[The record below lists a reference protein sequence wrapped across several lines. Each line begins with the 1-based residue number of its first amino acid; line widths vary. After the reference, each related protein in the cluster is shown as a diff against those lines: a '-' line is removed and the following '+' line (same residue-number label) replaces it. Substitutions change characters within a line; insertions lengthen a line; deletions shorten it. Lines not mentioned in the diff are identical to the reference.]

1 METIKGRVT
10 KLSDDIRQ
18 IFVNQFGEKS
28 EMIRLC
34 RDHPDPFQLHDKKP
48 VLNMTQDEFVG
59 IFNLNSNHYYPSPGQ
74 MFRFGIYCGLT
85 LPNLIAIIMKAEW
98 EIYSEELS
106 DRSGSHGLKLTD
118 YDLKIFFTR
127 ALRLNKGNILN
138 LFRNNQVKAENVT
151 YSQIDFYIDD
161 LLEHDTFLMNFE
173 YVNHLYSEKEITE
186 EIFLRKISGPEKE
199 AFFRM
204 KELWKTKSTELD
216 EMLMSLERKKRLN
229 LGLENKYF
237 MIFGKLETERSKV
250 VYRIEK
256 FRIILQS
263 RLDHPGL
270 SFREL
275 LKLAEGKLIEA
286 ERERNEIK
294 NKITRSQ
301 NRIDHIMTEGSVPSV
316 SDEFR
321 NSYML
326 ECKKL
331 LRKLFFLLHTD
342 TCPDYSGL
350 SQDKKTEINKLW
362 LKLMKSTKEE
372 MYSFSPSMLLYSLP
386 DYEQLESIYKRA
398 CEILG
403 MDPECFETGSRLE
416 FMIRKGS
423 PIEVIIEFLKSETG
437 QMELHLARLE
447 LVQNEYTHEDQTQI
461 YRQALGDINGYTEK
475 MKREISDLKNQSLK
489 LKKQISEELT
499 KAT

>member
-1 METIKGRVT
+1 METNKGKVT

-18 IFVNQFGEKS
+18 IFVNAFGEKS

-34 RDHPDPFQLHDKKP
+34 RDHPDPFRLHDKKP
-48 VLNMTQDEFVG
+48 VLNMTQDEFVD
-59 IFNLNSNHYYPSPGQ
+59 IFNLNSNHYSPSPGQ
-74 MFRFGIYCGLT
+74 MSRFGIYCGLS
-85 LPNLIAIIMKAEW
+85 LPNLIALIMKSEW
-98 EIYSEELS
+98 EIVSEELS
-106 DRSGSHGLKLTD
+106 DRSGPNRLKLTD
-118 YDLKIFFTR
+118 YDLKINFTR
-127 ALRLNKGNILN
+127 AVKLNKGNILN
-138 LFRNNQVKAENVT
+138 LIRNNNVKAENVT

-173 YVNHLYSEKEITE
+173 YVNHLYSEKEVTE

-199 AFFRM
+199 SYFRM

-250 VYRIEK
+250 VCRIEK

-263 RLDHPGL
+263 RLDHPEL
-270 SFREL
+270 SYREL

-301 NRIDHIMTEGSVPSV
+301 NRIDHIMPEVSVPSV

-350 SQDKKTEINKLW
+350 SPEKKTEINKLW

-423 PIEVIIEFLKSETG
+423 SIEVIIEFMKSETG
-437 QMELHLARLE
+437 QLELHLARLE

-461 YRQALGDINGYTEK
+461 YRQALGDINGHTEK
-475 MKREISDLKNQSLK
+475 MKREISDLKIQILK
-489 LKKQISEELT
+489 LKKQISEELIKVT
-499 KAT
+499 

>member
-1 METIKGRVT
+1 MESKKGKITR
-10 KLSDDIRQ
+10 LSDDIRQ
-18 IFVNQFGEKS
+18 IFLNEFGENS

-48 VLNMTQDEFVG
+48 VLNITQDEFVG
-59 IFNLNSNHYYPSPGQ
+59 IFNLNSNHYYPSTGQ
-74 MFRFGIYCGLT
+74 MFRFGIYCKLP
-85 LPNLIAIIMKAEW
+85 LPNLIALIMKAEW
-98 EIYSEELS
+98 EIFSDELS
-106 DRSGSHGLKLTD
+106 DRSDQPRLKLTD
-118 YDLKIFFTR
+118 YDLKKNFTR
-127 ALRLNKGNILN
+127 AVKLNKGNILN
-138 LFRNNQVKAENVT
+138 LIRNNPVTDENIT

-173 YVNHLYSEKEITE
+173 YLNHLYSEKEITE
-186 EIFLRKISGPEKE
+186 EIFLRNISGPEKE
-199 AFFRM
+199 AYFRM

-237 MIFGKLETERSKV
+237 SIFGNLETERSKV
-250 VYRIEK
+250 KYRLEK
-256 FRIILQS
+256 FRIVLQS
-263 RLDHPGL
+263 RLDHPEL
-270 SFREL
+270 SYREL
-275 LKLAEGKLIEA
+275 LKIAEGKLIEA

-301 NRIDHIMTEGSVPSV
+301 NRIDYIIPEGSVPSV

-321 NSYML
+321 KSYML

-350 SQDKKTEINKLW
+350 SPEKKTEINKLW

-403 MDPECFETGSRLE
+403 MDPECFETGDRLE

-423 PIEVIIEFLKSETG
+423 AVEVIIEFLKSETG
-437 QMELHLARLE
+437 ELELHLARLE
-447 LVQNEYTHEDQTQI
+447 LVQNEYTHEDQTQL
-461 YRQALGDINGYTEK
+461 YRQALADINGHTQK
-475 MKREISDLKNQSLK
+475 MKREISEVKNQIVK
-489 LKKQISEELT
+489 LKKQISEELLKVT
-499 KAT
+499 